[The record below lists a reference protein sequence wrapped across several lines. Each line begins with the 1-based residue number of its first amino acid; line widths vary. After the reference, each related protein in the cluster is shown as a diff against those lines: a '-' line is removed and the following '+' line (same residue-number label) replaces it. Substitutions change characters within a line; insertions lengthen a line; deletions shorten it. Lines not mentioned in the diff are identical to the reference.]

1 MRPLDIAFPYMG
13 SLETLKRVVSDIPRP
28 VAGPSAFGAATVP
41 SIIAI
46 GTSTGG
52 PKALQDILSAL
63 PGDLPVPILIV
74 QHMPEGFIGHL
85 AKRLDR
91 TSPLHVHEA
100 RQGAL
105 IKPGHVYVAP
115 AGRHLTVRRISTSQV
130 VLCLS
135 RLPDKVAHIPSVD
148 VLMGSVAEVFHSSAM
163 GVILSG
169 MGRDGT
175 EGMQAVFREGG
186 YTLGQDE
193 ATCVVY
199 GMPRSCEERGI
210 LREVAAL
217 PEISRRILGLLRYQ
231 QPAWR

>member
-1 MRPLDIAFPYMG
+1 VHTLAIAIPYMG
-13 SLETLKRVVSDIPRP
+13 SLETLKRVGSDVPRP
-28 VAGPSAFGAATVP
+28 VAGPSAFAAVTVP

-52 PKALQDILSAL
+52 PAALQDILSAL

-74 QHMPEGFIGHL
+74 QHMPAGFIGHL
-85 AKRLDR
+85 AKRLNR
-91 TSPLHVHEA
+91 VSSLHVHEA

-105 IKPGHVYVAP
+105 IRPGHVYLTP
-115 AGRHLTVRRISTSQV
+115 AGRHLTVRRISASQV

-135 RLPDKVAHIPSVD
+135 PLPDNVSHIPSVN
-148 VLMGSVAEVFHSSAM
+148 VLMCSVAKVFHAAAM
-163 GVILSG
+163 GIILSG
-169 MGRDGT
+169 MGNDGT
-175 EGMQAVFREGG
+175 DGMQAIFREGG

-217 PEISRRILGLLRYQ
+217 PVISRRILDLVRYYQ
-231 QPAWR
+231 RA